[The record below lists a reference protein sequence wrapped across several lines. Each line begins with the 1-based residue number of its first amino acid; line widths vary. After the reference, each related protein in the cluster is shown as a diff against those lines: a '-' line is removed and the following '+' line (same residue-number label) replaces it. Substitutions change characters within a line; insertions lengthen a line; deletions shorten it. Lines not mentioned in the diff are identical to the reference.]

1 MPRRSCVALA
11 LLGLGLAT
19 IGARGQEPEA
29 PRKKALVELFTSQ
42 GCNSCPAA
50 EQLLG
55 QFASL
60 GDGPGRVVPIAFH
73 VDYFNDPWTD
83 RFSDRQFSAREWAY
97 NAALKR
103 KDLYFTPMMMI
114 DGRFPMLGSDRTK
127 ARQALERVLAE
138 PPSASIVLAL
148 EPTAGKPLEKRL
160 KVTVAATSPELD
172 GRALLVG
179 VATFESPVTT
189 KVASG
194 ENAGKTLVEHF
205 AVRRFTAEPVTL
217 GRAERKT
224 LSVPIA
230 FPADGDPGHG
240 GLAVFLQDEATG
252 RVYQAETI
260 GWTPAASPVG
270 AAAR

>member
-1 MPRRSCVALA
+1 MLRRSCVVLA
-11 LLGLGLAT
+11 TLGLALAT
-19 IGARGQEPEA
+19 IVARGQGPET
-29 PRKKALVELFTSQ
+29 PRKKVLVELFTSQ

-60 GDGPGRVVPIAFH
+60 GFGPERVVPIAFH

-83 RFSDRQFSAREWAY
+83 RFSDPKFSARELAY
-97 NAALKR
+97 NATLKR
-103 KDLYFTPMMMI
+103 KNLYFTPMMMI

-127 ARQALERVLAE
+127 AREAIQRVLAE
-138 PPSASIVLAL
+138 RASASIALAL
-148 EPTAGKPLEKRL
+148 EPTPGKPLEQRL
-160 KVTVAATSPELD
+160 NVTVAAMTSELD
-172 GRALLVG
+172 GRELLVG

-205 AVRRFTAEPVTL
+205 AIRRFTAEPVTL
-217 GRAERKT
+217 SRTERKT

-230 FPADGDPGHG
+230 IEKDWDARHC
-240 GLAVFLQDEATG
+240 GLTVFLQDETTG
-252 RVYQAETI
+252 RVYQAESIRWAAT
-260 GWTPAASPVG
+260 ASP
-270 AAAR
+270 ARAVP